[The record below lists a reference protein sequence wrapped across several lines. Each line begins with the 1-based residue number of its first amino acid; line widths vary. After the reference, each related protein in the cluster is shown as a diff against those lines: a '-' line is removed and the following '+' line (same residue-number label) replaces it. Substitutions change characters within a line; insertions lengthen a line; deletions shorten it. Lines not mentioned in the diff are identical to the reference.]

1 MTSATE
7 LHERCVR
14 LVARVPAQFEVAP
27 FMSRVTLGFL
37 LGFLGVVAFGGTFPM
52 TRLAVQWF
60 DPLFVTFWRPGLAG
74 FMALGLLL
82 ALRRPIPGR
91 DALVLMAIS
100 TSCIV
105 WGFPGLVNVAMTL
118 MESSNAGVIG
128 GILPM
133 ATAVA
138 AAAILGERQP
148 SSFWIVA
155 ALGMAFV
162 VGFAMRNG
170 GKLSPGDLIM
180 IVAVAIAGV
189 GYVLSAK
196 LSRTMPGWE
205 VISWILV
212 IALPVNAAGMLW
224 TWPPASGTGS
234 FGGAALPALAGF
246 AYVTVISQYAGFF
259 AWNAGLAMGGVARV
273 GQVQLLQTFV
283 TLMFAAM
290 LVGETVEPSVWASAV
305 VVVALVFAARK
316 VAQ

>member
-1 MTSATE
+1 
-7 LHERCVR
+7 
-14 LVARVPAQFEVAP
+14 
-27 FMSRVTLGFL
+27 MSRTTLGFL
-37 LGFLGVVAFGGTFPM
+37 LGFLGVIAFGGTFPM

-74 FMALGLLL
+74 LMALALLL
-82 ALRRPIPGR
+82 VLQRPLPGR
-91 DALVLMAIS
+91 EALVLMAIS

-105 WGFPGLVNVAMTL
+105 WGFPGLVNLAMTL

-138 AAAILGERQP
+138 AALILRERQ
-148 SSFWIVA
+148 SVSFWIVA
-155 ALGMAFV
+155 VLGMAFV

-170 GKLSPGDLIM
+170 GRLSPGDLIM
-180 IVAVAIAGV
+180 LVAVAIAGI

-212 IALPVNAAGMLW
+212 IALPVNIIGMIW
-224 TWPPASGTGS
+224 TWPPAVGPGS
-234 FGGAALPALAGF
+234 FAGATSSALVGF
-246 AYVTVISQYAGFF
+246 AYVTVISQYVGFF

-273 GQVQLLQTFV
+273 GQVQLLQTFI
-283 TLMFAAM
+283 TLIFAAVI
-290 LVGETVEPSVWASAV
+290 VGEKVEPIVWGSAF
-305 VVVALVFAARK
+305 VVVALVFAAKR
-316 VAQ
+316 VAR

>member
-1 MTSATE
+1 MLSHPESAC
-7 LHERCVR
+7 L
-14 LVARVPAQFEVAP
+14 
-27 FMSRVTLGFL
+27 MSRTTLGFL

-74 FMALGLLL
+74 LMALALLVV
-82 ALRRPIPGR
+82 LRRPIPGR
-91 DALVLMAIS
+91 EALILMVIS

-105 WGFPGLVNVAMTL
+105 WGFPGLVNLAMTL

-138 AAAILGERQP
+138 AALILREPQSRA
-148 SSFWIVA
+148 FWIVS

-162 VGFAMRNG
+162 VGFAMRSG
-170 GKLSPGDLIM
+170 GRLQPGDLIM
-180 IVAVAIAGV
+180 LVAVAIAGV

-196 LSRTMPGWE
+196 LSRSLPGWE

-212 IALPVNAAGMLW
+212 IALPVNIVGMLW
-224 TWPPASGTGS
+224 TWPSATGPGS
-234 FGGAALPALAGF
+234 LAAAPLSALLGF
-246 AYVTVISQYAGFF
+246 AYVTVISQYVGFF

-273 GQVQLLQTFV
+273 GQVQLLQTFI
-283 TLMFAAM
+283 TLIFAAVI
-290 LVGETVEPSVWASAV
+290 VGEAVEPAVWGSAV
-305 VVVALVFAARK
+305 VVVALVFAAKK
-316 VAQ
+316 VAR

>member
-1 MTSATE
+1 MFAESSS
-7 LHERCVR
+7 C
-14 LVARVPAQFEVAP
+14 
-27 FMSRVTLGFL
+27 MSRTTLGFL

-74 FMALGLLL
+74 LMALALLVM
-82 ALRRPIPGR
+82 LRRPIPDR
-91 DALVLMAIS
+91 EALVLMVIS

-105 WGFPGLVNVAMTL
+105 WGFPGLVNLAMTL

-138 AAAILGERQP
+138 AALILREPQSRA
-148 SSFWIVA
+148 FWVVS

-162 VGFAMRNG
+162 VGFAMRG
-170 GKLSPGDLIM
+170 GGRLQPGDLIM
-180 IVAVAIAGV
+180 LVAVAIAGI

-196 LSRTMPGWE
+196 LSRGMPGWE

-212 IALPVNAAGMLW
+212 IALPVNIIGMLW
-224 TWPPASGTGS
+224 TWPSVTGPGS
-234 FGGAALPALAGF
+234 FAGAPVSALFGF
-246 AYVTVISQYAGFF
+246 AYVTVISQYVGFF

-273 GQVQLLQTFV
+273 GQVQLLQTFI
-283 TLMFAAM
+283 TLIFAAVI
-290 LVGETVEPSVWASAV
+290 VGEAVEPVVWGSAV
-305 VVVALVFAARK
+305 VVVGLVFAAKR
-316 VAQ
+316 VAR

>member
-1 MTSATE
+1 MTRAGGSLAE
-7 LHERCVR
+7 GNNL
-14 LVARVPAQFEVAP
+14 
-27 FMSRVTLGFL
+27 MSRTSLGFL

-74 FMALGLLL
+74 LMALGLLL
-82 ALRRPIPGR
+82 VLRRPIPGR
-91 DALVLMAIS
+91 EALVLMAIS

-105 WGFPGLVNVAMTL
+105 WGFPGLVNLAMTL

-138 AAAILGERQP
+138 AALILREGQSLR
-148 SSFWIVA
+148 FWIVA

-162 VGFAMRNG
+162 VGFAMRG
-170 GKLSPGDLIM
+170 GGGVKPGDLIM
-180 IVAVAIAGV
+180 LVAVAIAGV

-196 LSRTMPGWE
+196 LSRIMPGWE

-212 IALPVNAAGMLW
+212 IALPVNLIGMVW
-224 TWPPASGTGS
+224 TWPPPDGPGS
-234 FGGAALPALAGF
+234 FAGASMSALLGF
-246 AYVTVISQYAGFF
+246 AYVTVISQYVGFF

-273 GQVQLLQTFV
+273 GQVQLLQTFI
-283 TLMFAAM
+283 TLIFAAVI
-290 LVGETVEPSVWASAV
+290 VGETVEPIVWASAV
-305 VVVALVFAARK
+305 VVVVLVFAAKKAAR
-316 VAQ
+316 

>member
-1 MTSATE
+1 MAKPV
-7 LHERCVR
+7 ERQTCTPRAESPV
-14 LVARVPAQFEVAP
+14 
-27 FMSRVTLGFL
+27 FMSRTTLGFL

-74 FMALGLLL
+74 LLALALLL
-82 ALRRPIPGR
+82 VLRRPIPGR
-91 DALVLMAIS
+91 EALMLMAIS

-105 WGFPGLVNVAMTL
+105 WGFPGLVNLAMTL

-138 AAAILGERQP
+138 AALILRERQP
-148 SSFWIVA
+148 LSFWVVA
-155 ALGMAFV
+155 LLGMTFV
-162 VGFAMRNG
+162 VGFAMRG
-170 GKLSPGDLIM
+170 GGRLAPGDLIM
-180 IVAVAIAGV
+180 IVAVAIAGI

-212 IALPVNAAGMLW
+212 IALPVNIVGMLW
-224 TWPPASGTGS
+224 TWPPANGPGS
-234 FGGAALPALAGF
+234 FAGSSMSALAGF
-246 AYVTVISQYAGFF
+246 AYVTVISQYVGFF

-273 GQVQLLQTFV
+273 GQVQLLQTFI
-283 TLMFAAM
+283 TLIFAAVI
-290 LVGETVEPSVWASAV
+290 VGETVEPIVWGSAV
-305 VVVALVFAARK
+305 VVVALVFAAKR
-316 VAQ
+316 VAR